1 MDPPPL
7 VVQNWFDPFRQD
19 RALVA
24 WCSAHQ
30 VAYTSYSTLGGQWLH
45 QGTQINPV
53 FTSPVLASIAQ
64 AHGGMQHLPAVVL
77 SWALQR
83 GILVLPRS
91 ASEEHIRANAALLS
105 PSSALN
111 QPQLDHSS
119 SSSSSSNGGGSSA
132 TNDHTPSETAPRV
145 AAFLSSEELERIDAL
160 DGAVDTHVECAPWA
174 VRDNFSSFLSR
185 KLLCAQRIL
194 FLSLYFI
201 SSSYCNR
208 NLSLFWAAPIS

>member
-1 MDPPPL
+1 MDPTPL
-7 VVQNWFDPFRQD
+7 LVQNWFDPFRQD

-45 QGTQINPV
+45 QGTQTNPV

-64 AHGGMQHLPAVVL
+64 AHGGRQQLPAVVL

-83 GILVLPRS
+83 GVLVLPRS

-105 PSSALN
+105 PSSLE
-111 QPQLDHSS
+111 HSS
-119 SSSSSSNGGGSSA
+119 SSGSISGSAGSGGAA
-132 TNDHTPSETAPRV
+132 TAETTSPPRI
-145 AAFLSSEELERIDAL
+145 AAFLTSAELAQIDAL

-174 VRDNFSSFLSR
+174 VRGD
-185 KLLCAQRIL
+185 L
-194 FLSLYFI
+194 F
-201 SSSYCNR
+201 
-208 NLSLFWAAPIS
+208 